1 MLFGLA
7 AGLGAVGI
15 ATIVLVRLGRARRER
30 RLREDLLKRF
40 HQCERQQREVQIEA
54 LAGMLEVPVRRVHA
68 ALQRLFADDLV
79 RSEDRRL
86 RLTARGREA
95 ARALVRRHRLLE
107 TYLAEHEG
115 VPLAT
120 LHRRADRL
128 EHRLSRER
136 VDAIDRSLGHPLH
149 DPHGDP
155 IPNGVQRTGRPTVP
169 LDLCPPGT
177 VVSVAHVED
186 EPDAFSRELVDHGIV
201 PGAALEVVDND
212 ERGVTVAVAGRGEA
226 RLSAPVA
233 TQVDVVPS
241 HQDVEEVRAIL
252 NLDDLPMGEAGRVVM
267 LTSDLRGEGRRR
279 LLDLGFTPGAVVR
292 PVLEN
297 ALGDDPTAY
306 LVRQSKIALRREQ
319 ARHVLVA
326 PEAAADPVP
335 AADAARSVA

>member
-1 MLFGLA
+1 
-7 AGLGAVGI
+7 
-15 ATIVLVRLGRARRER
+15 
-30 RLREDLLKRF
+30 
-40 HQCERQQREVQIEA
+40 
-54 LAGMLEVPVRRVHA
+54 
-68 ALQRLFADDLV
+68 
-79 RSEDRRL
+79 
-86 RLTARGREA
+86 
-95 ARALVRRHRLLE
+95 
-107 TYLAEHEG
+107 
-115 VPLAT
+115 
-120 LHRRADRL
+120 
-128 EHRLSRER
+128 
-136 VDAIDRSLGHPLH
+136 
-149 DPHGDP
+149 
-155 IPNGVQRTGRPTVP
+155 
-169 LDLCPPGT
+169 